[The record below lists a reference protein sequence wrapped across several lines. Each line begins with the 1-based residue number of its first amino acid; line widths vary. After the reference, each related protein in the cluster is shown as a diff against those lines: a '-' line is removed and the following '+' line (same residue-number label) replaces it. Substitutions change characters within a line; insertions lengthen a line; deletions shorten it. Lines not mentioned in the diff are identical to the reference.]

1 MLGGVG
7 DGCQSEARPTRI
19 APPAAAAIK
28 PRRSVELAIID
39 LPLVDLPLGR
49 MNDQRLGIQ
58 DSGKTFTAQRW
69 NGISSTSSKFQE
81 KCETVFR
88 PENDEPFRPQP

>member
-49 MNDQRLGIQ
+49 MND
-58 DSGKTFTAQRW
+58 
-69 NGISSTSSKFQE
+69 
-81 KCETVFR
+81 
-88 PENDEPFRPQP
+88 